1 MWSFILW
8 IRDSF
13 ISLSTMLNAFHF
25 NIAGMSIS
33 LLDIM
38 IGFLAMGIVISVFWK
53 GARS

>member
-8 IRDSF
+8 IRDSLV
-13 ISLSTMLNAFHF
+13 SLSTMLNAFNF
-25 NIAGMSIS
+25 NISGMSIS

-38 IGFLAMGIVISVFWK
+38 VGFIAIGIVISVFWK